1 MIMQSVIMGAPGLVG
16 SAKVAIILILIYCCL
31 SYMFFESEI
40 QQYNDCFTAYQCIF
54 KGFDAGLHG
63 DFGGL
68 HGDPWW
74 NIFQSFP
81 LEISSDGAKQAQWW
95 LVTSFFILWQFII
108 AGIVQGYIVDAF
120 SMIRCESTAR
130 EDDALSKCLICS
142 LDKFELEHAGVAFD
156 THVMDQHNRW
166 GYLYLATSVQLKP
179 LDDHGTTESI
189 IKTCLD
195 SGATEC
201 LPLNTC
207 KQVELR
213 ATNNGETEDEDFRDQ
228 FGSRLQL
235 LEDSFSSMEENTK
248 QLQAQLAALLDA
260 QPPQE

>member
-1 MIMQSVIMGAPGLVG
+1 
-16 SAKVAIILILIYCCL
+16 
-31 SYMFFESEI
+31 MFFESEI

-130 EDDALSKCLICS
+130 EDDASSKCLICS

-156 THVMDQHNRW
+156 THVTDQHNRW

-213 ATNNGETEDEDFRDQ
+213 ATNNGETEDEDFREQ